1 MISVNV
7 VTTYA
12 DEWFDS
18 IKEADEYI
26 HCMEEDEEVIRYDV
40 YKNGVLEFFVS
51 DGVTY
56 QMGE

>member
-18 IKEADEYI
+18 TKEADEYI
-26 HCMEEDEEVIRYDV
+26 HHMEEDEEVIRYDV
-40 YKNGVLEFFVS
+40 YKNGVLDLFIS
-51 DGVTY
+51 DGITY